1 MAYTVGEMARRLGV
15 PASTIRYYDKEG
27 LLPFV
32 GRSSGG
38 IRVFTEKDFEWLR
51 IIECLKK
58 TGMSLKDIREYIEL
72 AMQGDETIARRL
84 ELFRKQRTVLET
96 RMAEL
101 QQTMDTLDYK
111 CWFYETAAARGST
124 EGISDLPDEALPEAL
139 RPRIPVSGFTYYGRE
154 VWEQALAALLCGE
167 NLLLAG
173 GKATGKNVL
182 AENLAAA
189 FGRPAWD
196 ISFHVNMDAASLI
209 GMDTFVDGRVE
220 FRPGPVYRC
229 AQCGG
234 FGVLDEINMAKNE
247 ALAVLHAVLDFR
259 RAIDVPGYERIPLA
273 EETRFIAT
281 MNYGYAG
288 TRELNE
294 ALTSRFAVIQ
304 MPTIT
309 QDNLEK
315 LLRAQFPDL
324 AAKYVHQFALLFLD
338 LQKKCDSAEIST
350 KALDL
355 RGMLDALRLIRRG
368 IPAGAALDMGIT
380 NKAFDSYEQGLI
392 RDVIAARIPAKLDA
406 GKLFA

>member
-1 MAYTVGEMARRLGV
+1 
-15 PASTIRYYDKEG
+15 
-27 LLPFV
+27 
-32 GRSSGG
+32 
-38 IRVFTEKDFEWLR
+38 
-51 IIECLKK
+51 
-58 TGMSLKDIREYIEL
+58 MS
-72 AMQGDETIARRL
+72 ETS
-84 ELFRKQRTVLET
+84 VL
-96 RMAEL
+96 
-101 QQTMDTLDYK
+101 MDTLRQEGVSPDLLRAVEEYR
-111 CWFYETAAARGST
+111 TAHPLA
-124 EGISDLPDEALPEAL
+124 EAL
-139 RPRIPVSGFTYYGRE
+139 RPRIPSPAFVYYGRE

-209 GMDTFVDGRVE
+209 GMDTFVDGAVT

-304 MPTIT
+304 MPAIDGDGLDRLLGEEFPT
-309 QDNLEK
+309 LEK
-315 LLRAQFPDL
+315 KYRGQF
-324 AAKYVHQFALLFLD
+324 VQLFLD
-338 LQKKCDSAEIST
+338 LQKKCESAEISS

-368 IPAGAALDMGIT
+368 ISAGTALDMGIT

-392 RDVIAARIPAKLDA
+392 RDVIAARIPAKLDRSR
-406 GKLFA
+406 LFTD

>member
-1 MAYTVGEMARRLGV
+1 MSDLFQFLHQENIQ
-15 PASTIRYYDKEG
+15 PE
-27 LLPFV
+27 LLDAV
-32 GRSSGG
+32 
-38 IRVFTEKDFEWLR
+38 
-51 IIECLKK
+51 
-58 TGMSLKDIREYIEL
+58 REYR
-72 AMQGDETIARRL
+72 AMHAVQ
-84 ELFRKQRTVLET
+84 
-96 RMAEL
+96 
-101 QQTMDTLDYK
+101 
-111 CWFYETAAARGST
+111 
-124 EGISDLPDEALPEAL
+124 EAL
-139 RPRIPVSGFTYYGRE
+139 RPRIPVPRFPYYGKSI
-154 VWEQALAALLCGE
+154 WEQAIAAVLCGE

-209 GMDTFVDGRVE
+209 GMDTFAGGQVV

-247 ALAVLHAVLDFR
+247 ALAVLHATLDFR
-259 RAIDVPGYERIPLA
+259 RVIDVPGYERIELDPA
-273 EETRFIAT
+273 TRFIGT

-294 ALTSRFAVIQ
+294 ALVSRFVVLDMPVISEE
-304 MPTIT
+304 
-309 QDNLEK
+309 NLQK
-315 LLRAQFPDL
+315 LLRRSFPDL
-324 AAKYVHQFALLFLD
+324 KKEWAVQLTELFRD
-338 LQKKCDSAEIST
+338 LRAKCDSGEIST

-355 RGMLDALRLIRRG
+355 RGLLDALRLIRRG
-368 IPAGAALDMGIT
+368 VSAGMALDMGIT
-380 NKAFDSYEQGLI
+380 NKAFDAYEQGLI

>member
-1 MAYTVGEMARRLGV
+1 
-15 PASTIRYYDKEG
+15 
-27 LLPFV
+27 
-32 GRSSGG
+32 
-38 IRVFTEKDFEWLR
+38 
-51 IIECLKK
+51 
-58 TGMSLKDIREYIEL
+58 MSDL
-72 AMQGDETIARRL
+72 
-84 ELFRKQRTVLET
+84 LET
-96 RMAEL
+96 L
-101 QQTMDTLDYK
+101 QQEGVDPALLEAVQQYR
-111 CWFYETAAARGST
+111 TAHA
-124 EGISDLPDEALPEAL
+124 LPDAL
-139 RPRIPVSGFTYYGRE
+139 RPRIPSPAFTYYGKQ
-154 VWEQALAALLCGE
+154 VWEQRWRRCSAVKPAAGRR
-167 NLLLAG
+167 
-173 GKATGKNVL
+173 KSHRQKNVL

-209 GMDTFVDGRVE
+209 GMDTFADGQVV

-259 RAIDVPGYERIPLA
+259 RAIDVPGYDRIPLA

-294 ALTSRFAVIQ
+294 ALTSRFVVIQ

-309 QDNLEK
+309 QDDLEK
-315 LLRAQFPDL
+315 LLRTQFPDL
-324 AAKYVHQFALLFLD
+324 ASKYVRQFALLFLD

-406 GKLFA
+406 AKLFG